1 MNPKT
6 ETSEAASNAHP
17 CVKIRK
23 GLYNYRAYNIRHFP
37 KGWAVRDENG
47 KPWHSP
53 IDTLAGVCRMIDRIE
68 YNTRAAIDAAM
79 EGEK

>member
-37 KGWAVRDENG
+37 KGWAVRDEDG

-68 YNTRAAIDAAM
+68 YNTLAIYAAL
-79 EGEK
+79 ECEK